1 MSTARISAIEYYLPD
16 AVLTNEEL
24 AQRFPDWSAQKIE
37 EKTGVPAFRQTTPG
51 FFLDPG

>member
-1 MSTARISAIEYYLPD
+1 MADWWPPTALGRK
-16 AVLTNEEL
+16 
-24 AQRFPDWSAQKIE
+24 RKIE